1 MALDKYHHGVRVSEL
16 TDGIRR
22 AIRTITTNIIG
33 LVATASDA
41 DETTFP
47 EDTAVLVTNIQSVI
61 GKAGKLGTLKKALQ
75 AIVDQAN
82 TTVIVVRVPT
92 ATTEAEQTSLVV
104 GSTTAAG
111 KLTGLKA
118 LLTAKAKFG
127 ASPRVLGAPGL
138 DTQAVTTELISI
150 AQKLRGFAYAYAY
163 GCDSKEEVVA
173 YRESFAAREL
183 MLIWPQ
189 FIHYNTDTSQNEAIS
204 PVGYALGLRAKIDS
218 LIGWHKVISNVAVNG
233 VVGID
238 RDVWWDLQ
246 QTGTDADYLNS
257 NEITTLIREDGFRFW
272 GSRTCDST
280 GDYPFEVS
288 TRTAQILAD
297 TVAEAHMW
305 AVDKPLH
312 PSLASD
318 LLEGVNA
325 KLSDLSKQ
333 GYLMGGQAWYDETK
347 NPVENLSAG
356 KFRLSYD
363 YGPVPPLEDLGFY
376 QNLTDDYLADFG
388 ARITA

>member
-1 MALDKYHHGVRVSEL
+1 MALDEYHHGVRVSEL

-138 DTQAVTTELISI
+138 DTQAVTTELVSI

-189 FIHYNTDTSQNEAIS
+189 FIHYNTDT
-204 PVGYALGLRAKIDS
+204 
-218 LIGWHKVISNVAVNG
+218 
-233 VVGID
+233 
-238 RDVWWDLQ
+238 
-246 QTGTDADYLNS
+246 
-257 NEITTLIREDGFRFW
+257 
-272 GSRTCDST
+272 
-280 GDYPFEVS
+280 
-288 TRTAQILAD
+288 
-297 TVAEAHMW
+297 
-305 AVDKPLH
+305 
-312 PSLASD
+312 
-318 LLEGVNA
+318 
-325 KLSDLSKQ
+325 
-333 GYLMGGQAWYDETK
+333 
-347 NPVENLSAG
+347 
-356 KFRLSYD
+356 
-363 YGPVPPLEDLGFY
+363 
-376 QNLTDDYLADFG
+376 
-388 ARITA
+388 

>member
-1 MALDKYHHGVRVSEL
+1 MALDDYHHGVRVSEL
-16 TDGIRR
+16 TDGIRK

-33 LVATASDA
+33 LIATSSDA
-41 DETTFP
+41 DEATFP
-47 EDTAVLVTNIQSVI
+47 LDTATLITNIQGVI
-61 GKAGKLGTLKKALQ
+61 GKAGKEGTLKKSLQ
-75 AIVDQAN
+75 AIIDQAN
-82 TTVIVVRVPT
+82 TTVIVVRVGT
-92 ATTEAEQTSLVV
+92 AESEAEQTSLVV
-104 GSTTAAG
+104 GTTTAAG
-111 KLTGLKA
+111 KFTGLKA
-118 LLTAKAKFG
+118 LLTAKMKFG
-127 ASPRVLGAPGL
+127 ANPRVLGAPGL
-138 DTQAVTTELISI
+138 DTQPVTTELVSI
-150 AQKLRGFAYAYAY
+150 AQKVRGFAYAYAW
-163 GCDSKEEVVA
+163 GCETKEEVLA
-173 YRESFAAREL
+173 YKESFGDREL
-183 MLIWPQ
+183 MLLWPQ
-189 FIHYNTDTSQNEAIS
+189 FIHYNTDTSANEAIS
-204 PVGYALGLRAKIDS
+204 PVGYALGLRAKIDN
-218 LIGWHKVISNVAVNG
+218 LYGWHKVISNVAING

-246 QTGTDADYLNS
+246 QTGTDADLLNQ
-257 NEITTLIREDGFRFW
+257 NGITTLIRQDGFRFW

-312 PSLASD
+312 PSLGTD
-318 LLEGVNA
+318 LIEGISA
-325 KLSDLSKQ
+325 KLSDLTNQ

-363 YGPVPPLEDLGFY
+363 YGVVPPLEDLGFL
-376 QNLTDDYLADFG
+376 QNQTDDYLADFG

>member
-1 MALDKYHHGVRVSEL
+1 MALDDYHHGVRVSEL
-16 TDGIRR
+16 TDGIRK

-33 LVATASDA
+33 LIATSSDA
-41 DETTFP
+41 DEATFP
-47 EDTAVLVTNIQSVI
+47 LDTATLITNIQGVI
-61 GKAGKLGTLKKALQ
+61 GKAGKEGTLKKSLQ

-82 TTVIVVRVPT
+82 TTVIVVRVGT
-92 ATTEAEQTSLVV
+92 AETEAEQTSLVV
-104 GSTTAAG
+104 GTTTAAG
-111 KLTGLKA
+111 KFTGLKA
-118 LLTAKAKFG
+118 LLTAKMKFG
-127 ASPRVLGAPGL
+127 ANPRVLGAPGL
-138 DTQAVTTELISI
+138 DTQPVATELVSI
-150 AQKLRGFAYAYAY
+150 AQKVRGFAYAYAW
-163 GCDSKEEVVA
+163 GCETKEEVLA
-173 YRESFAAREL
+173 YKESFGDREL
-183 MLIWPQ
+183 MLLWPQ
-189 FIHYNTDTSQNEAIS
+189 FIHYNTDTSANEAIS
-204 PVGYALGLRAKIDS
+204 PVAYALGLRAKIDN
-218 LIGWHKVISNVAVNG
+218 LYGWHKVISNVAING

-246 QTGTDADYLNS
+246 QTGTDADLLNQ
-257 NEITTLIREDGFRFW
+257 NGITTLIRQDGFRLW

-312 PSLASD
+312 PSLGTD
-318 LLEGVNA
+318 LIEGISA
-325 KLSDLSKQ
+325 KLSDLTNQ

-363 YGPVPPLEDLGFY
+363 YGVVPPLEDLGFL
-376 QNLTDDYLADFG
+376 QNQTDDYLADFG